1 MDKPTVFDL
10 VLESL
15 PEKAHHRRAWLGLLR
30 CFSSI
35 DRVLMRRFSEK
46 FNSSLPRYDVLTA
59 LALSPNGMTMGE
71 LASSM
76 MVTKGNIT
84 GVVNR
89 LKQDGLVRK
98 ATSKSDRRIQSV
110 TLSAEGR
117 VLWDAMHA
125 DYDRTISEILSGQSI
140 EDLDALTEMLESTR
154 VAVRRKTRPER

>member
-46 FNSSLPRYDVLTA
+46 FNSSLPRYDVLTT

-98 ATSKSDRRIQSV
+98 VTSRSDRRIQSV

-140 EDLDALTEMLESTR
+140 EDLDALTEMLESTC
-154 VAVRRKTRPER
+154 VAVQGKTRRRR

>member
-35 DRVLMRRFSEK
+35 DRVLMRRFSDK

-59 LALSPNGMTMGE
+59 LALSPNGLTMGE
-71 LASSM
+71 LASSL

-98 ATSKSDRRIQSV
+98 IKSRSDRRIQSV

-117 VLWDAMHA
+117 ALWDAMHA
-125 DYDRTISEILSGQSI
+125 DYDETVSAIFSGQSS
-140 EDLDALTEMLESTR
+140 EELDALTEMLENTR
-154 VAVRRKTRPER
+154 IAVQKKARVS

>member
-71 LASSM
+71 LASSL

-98 ATSKSDRRIQSV
+98 AKSRSDRRIQSV

-117 VLWDAMHA
+117 ALWDAMHA
-125 DYDRTISEILSGQSI
+125 DYDETVSEILSGQPT
-140 EDLDALTEMLESTR
+140 EDLDALSEMLENTR
-154 VAVRRKTRPER
+154 VAVQGKTRAG

>member
-71 LASSM
+71 LASSL

-84 GVVNR
+84 GVVSR

-98 ATSKSDRRIQSV
+98 ITSRSDRRIQSV

-117 VLWDAMHA
+117 RLWDAMHA
-125 DYDRTISEILSGQSI
+125 DYDETVSEIFSGQSS
-140 EDLDALTEMLESTR
+140 EELDALTEMLEITR
-154 VAVRRKTRPER
+154 AAVQKKTRAG

>member
-15 PEKAHHRRAWLGLLR
+15 PENAHHRRAWLGLLR

-59 LALSPNGMTMGE
+59 LALSPNGLTMGE
-71 LASSM
+71 LASSL

-84 GVVNR
+84 GIVSR
-89 LKQDGLVRK
+89 LKQDGLVTK
-98 ATSKSDRRIQSV
+98 ITSRSDRRIQSV
-110 TLSAEGR
+110 TLSADGR
-117 VLWDAMHA
+117 TLWDAMQA
-125 DYDRTISEILSGQSI
+125 DYDETVSEIFSGQSS
-140 EDLDALTEMLESTR
+140 EDLDALSEMLENTR
-154 VAVRRKTRPER
+154 VAVQRKTRAG

>member
-15 PEKAHHRRAWLGLLR
+15 PENAHHRRAWLGLLR

-35 DRVLMRRFSEK
+35 DRVLMRRFSDK

-59 LALSPNGMTMGE
+59 LALSPNGLTMGE
-71 LASSM
+71 LASSL

-98 ATSKSDRRIQSV
+98 IKSRSDRRIQSV

-117 VLWDAMHA
+117 ALWDAMHA
-125 DYDRTISEILSGQSI
+125 DYDETVSAIFSGQSS
-140 EDLDALTEMLESTR
+140 EELDALTEMLENTR
-154 VAVRRKTRPER
+154 IAVQKKARVS